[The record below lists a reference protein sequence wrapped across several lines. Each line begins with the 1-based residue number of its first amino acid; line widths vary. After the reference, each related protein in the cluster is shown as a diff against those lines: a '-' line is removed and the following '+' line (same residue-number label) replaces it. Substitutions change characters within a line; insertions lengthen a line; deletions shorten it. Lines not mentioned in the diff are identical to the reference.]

1 MKISMWNLADWL
13 RNYDIQC
20 FISGGSATIRTVR
33 WLTGSLFHKD
43 IVYVFRES
51 GGSSGEDDNGY
62 AYIVNRYDIIKIKS
76 ADTDIIFNEII
87 TALDY
92 FNQWEESLNDFVTDE
107 NGLQKMLD
115 LSDALLKS
123 PAFLYNTSGEV
134 LAISSN
140 YAPSI
145 HWHWAELCNDRRISD
160 QRLKTFKESC
170 DFTHVFTDKVPT
182 FHCSVLG
189 SHHYW
194 HCSLYLLEHR
204 VAQFVA
210 FDFNG
215 AFPRGIDS
223 VIQTLVIYMQKHMD
237 AFCYRYLPLSRFTA
251 QLTALLD
258 HQPVIREELLP
269 MLTSMGWQ
277 WNDTYCVAVIAERSE
292 EEAVLISRA
301 YSYLADRLENGYSFL
316 YHQQIILILNIS
328 HVHVGAAQYFE
339 SLKHY
344 LNENLFCGIS
354 YYFYDFGEF
363 ATYYQQVIAALD
375 FHRGSYEPLCFAED
389 VSWSVLLD
397 HFHENPQL
405 RCYVH
410 PALFLLKEL
419 DKKSG
424 SQYFDTLAAFV
435 FCGCHLSESARNLR
449 IHRNTMLYRLNRIG
463 DLIHMDLLSLAPDCN
478 EYEILL
484 MSFFIFRECKE
495 K

>member
-13 RNYDIQC
+13 RAYDIQC

-43 IVYVFRES
+43 VVYVFRES
-51 GGSSGEDDNGY
+51 GDGSGDEGNGY

-92 FNQWEESLNDFVTDE
+92 FNQWEESLNDFVSDE

-115 LSDALLKS
+115 QSVALLKS

-134 LAISSN
+134 LAISSS
-140 YAPSI
+140 YPPSL
-145 HWHWAELCNDRRISD
+145 HWHWAELCRDRRISD
-160 QRLKTFKESC
+160 QRLTTFKESGG
-170 DFTHVFTDKVPT
+170 FTHVFTDKAPT
-182 FHCSVLG
+182 FHCSAFE
-189 SHHYW
+189 SYHYW

-215 AFPRGIDS
+215 TFPRGIAS
-223 VIQTLVIYMQKHMD
+223 VIQTLIFYMQKHMD
-237 AFCYRYLPLSRFTA
+237 AFCRIYLPLSRFTA

-258 HQPVIREELLP
+258 DQPVIREELLP

-292 EEAVLISRA
+292 EEAVLISRT
-301 YSYLADRLENGYSFL
+301 YSYLADHLDHGYSLL
-316 YHQQIILILNIS
+316 YHQQIILILNLS
-328 HVHVGAAQYFE
+328 RAHLSAARYFE
-339 SLKHY
+339 SLKHF
-344 LNENLFCGIS
+344 LNENLFCGVS
-354 YYFYDFGEF
+354 YCFYDFGQF
-363 ATYYQQVIAALD
+363 ATYYRQAMTALD
-375 FHRGSYEPLCFAED
+375 FHQGSYETFCYAED
-389 VSWSVLLD
+389 VAWPVLLD
-397 HFHENPQL
+397 HFHKNSAL
-405 RCYVH
+405 RYYVH

-419 DKKSG
+419 DEKSN

-435 FCGCHLSESARNLR
+435 FCGCHLSESARSLR
-449 IHRNTMLYRLNRIG
+449 IHRNTMLYRLNKISE
-463 DLIHMDLLSLAPDCN
+463 LISMDLLSLAPDRK
-478 EYEILL
+478 EYEILW
-484 MSFFIFRECKE
+484 MSFFLFRECQ
-495 K
+495 